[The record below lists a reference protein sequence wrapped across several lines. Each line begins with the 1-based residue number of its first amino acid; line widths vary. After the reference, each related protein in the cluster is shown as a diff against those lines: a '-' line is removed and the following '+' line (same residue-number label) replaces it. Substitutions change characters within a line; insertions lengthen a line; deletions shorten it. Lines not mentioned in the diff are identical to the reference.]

1 MSLPSPKVPIHLGPI
16 SHGTFKKWYEIIFK
30 LILRGKGSLVS
41 YFYKHNAIYPQT
53 KQLLY
58 YRNKILITF
67 NTLLFYKCIM
77 FITHIQNKYIYVYDK
92 NVFPGWELNPQPT
105 EQRMPTVRPIFAI
118 LTLLLLRDS
127 LS

>member
-1 MSLPSPKVPIHLGPI
+1 M
-16 SHGTFKKWYEIIFK
+16 
-30 LILRGKGSLVS
+30 RGKGSLVS

-127 LS
+127 MS